1 MNLRIFW
8 LLSILNSCLLGAL
21 LAPTAIAAPLRF
33 DVTGTF
39 APDNLFNLESFSG
52 FYVYDPDERQPSSL
66 GGEAIAL
73 TDYRFTLV
81 GGQRNINLAID
92 DPIELPPSFVR
103 FQQVDRGTT
112 LYWLDI
118 ARPNAAFNLQ
128 FFAANALPTVPSGP
142 DYGAPP
148 TRFLQG
154 SFAAALVP
162 GNATVTSARVTAAQ
176 SVPEPTGA
184 LGWLALGGLVL
195 GWRRLRPQS

>member
-1 MNLRIFW
+1 MNLRNFW
-8 LLSILNSCLLGAL
+8 LLGSASTCLLGAI
-21 LAPTAIAAPLRF
+21 LAPAAIAVPLRF

-39 APDNLFNLESFSG
+39 DPDNLFGLESFAG
-52 FYVYDPDERQPSSL
+52 FYIYDPDARQPSPL

-73 TDYRFTLV
+73 TDYRFTLF
-81 GGQRNINLAID
+81 GSEQSFSLDID
-92 DPIELPPSFVR
+92 DPVELPPSSVR

-118 ARPNAAFNLQ
+118 ARPDAAFNLQ

-148 TRFLQG
+148 TRFLEG

-162 GNATVTSARVTAAQ
+162 GNATVTSAQVTAAQ
-176 SVPEPTGA
+176 SVPEPTGVWG
-184 LGWLALGGLVL
+184 LMALGGLVL
-195 GWRRLRPQS
+195 GWKWPRQPA